1 MVTFAYVLETA
12 LWNFS
17 CKRESFKKHC
27 SAPSLTYRQGNSH
40 QANEIPL
47 LLYSCSLER
56 GRPVVRVWRRL
67 PRRTQ
72 ITKLRGVLGEWQAG
86 LFSQSSP
93 VWHRHQAKLWARVN
107 NASQQLLLLDQA
119 PDHGAF
125 QPRFG
130 DLRMEGENVIT
141 GEEFPSQTPA
151 RATQLQSAVTQPQHL
166 PVTAQGVHGQ
176 QPCQHTSSCGHIV
189 TGFWNPTWGLP
200 EAK

>member
-1 MVTFAYVLETA
+1 MVTFAYVLEIA
-12 LWNFS
+12 LWHFS

-67 PRRTQ
+67 PRLTQ

-86 LFSQSSP
+86 VFSQSSP

-130 DLRMEGENVIT
+130 DPSLRRESMAAAVSAHLLLWPHRHWLLESNLG
-141 GEEFPSQTPA
+141 PSWSQV
-151 RATQLQSAVTQPQHL
+151 RNSG
-166 PVTAQGVHGQ
+166 QGFSSLKA
-176 QPCQHTSSCGHIV
+176 TSSS
-189 TGFWNPTWGLP
+189 TKDWGLQLFYLQVYINTM
-200 EAK
+200 K